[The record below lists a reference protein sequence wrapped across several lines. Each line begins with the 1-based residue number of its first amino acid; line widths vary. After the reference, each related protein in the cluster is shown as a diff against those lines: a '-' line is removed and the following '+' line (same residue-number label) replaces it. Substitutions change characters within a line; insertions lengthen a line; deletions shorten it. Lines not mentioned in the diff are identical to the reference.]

1 MENLVQIVNGC
12 GSLETLVECVSWGR
26 QFNSVVVVVDAI
38 WPRLDYPD
46 KDAAPGE
53 HYFRVNPSY
62 RFEDLYS
69 LCKDN
74 GYHYLKMDKFAYNG
88 EQYNFALD
96 YLEKNS
102 IDTKH
107 ILFFDGDETLDPN
120 FNENIAH
127 EIFKAKQEGKEQLR
141 FSSTIEI
148 LPGWKMLRVDGR
160 TAGNFGFVW
169 GNSIKIRREEYF
181 DGNFIF
187 KSPVP
192 YNVTGIPLYHL
203 HHLRKNA
210 TLRIFNNK
218 FHGGGIEYDIS
229 NCPSIPDTSYIV
241 HLKNNFKNGFPID
254 LQHPNNYLGSGLNP
268 P

>member
-1 MENLVQIVNGC
+1 MVI
-12 GSLETLVECVSWGR
+12 
-26 QFNSVVVVVDAI
+26 NS
-38 WPRLDYPD
+38 
-46 KDAAPGE
+46 
-53 HYFRVNPSY
+53 
-62 RFEDLYS
+62 
-69 LCKDN
+69 
-74 GYHYLKMDKFAYNG
+74 KFALN
-88 EQYNFALD
+88 LTS
-96 YLEKNS
+96 YLSLKRLKTAS
-102 IDTKH
+102 IL
-107 ILFFDGDETLDPN
+107 ILFWS
-120 FNENIAH
+120 IA
-127 EIFKAKQEGKEQLR
+127 KEKLNAEFCIKLILIPDFERISNMSLR

-218 FHGGGIEYDIS
+218 FHGGGIEYDIG
-229 NCPSIPDTSYIV
+229 NCPSIPDTSYVV
-241 HLKNNFKNGFPID
+241 HLKKNFKNGFPID
-254 LQHPNNYLGSGLNP
+254 SQHPNNYLGSGLNP